1 MTNALR
7 YLASAALAL
16 ALIVPAPAQEKPDLG
31 KVAGAWTLEVN
42 AGDAVYYL
50 TLDLKAKDGKLEG
63 GLSEQNGMF
72 TNAPLSAVEFDG
84 TTLKLDV
91 KIPTPPDGAERL
103 VKVEMKLAAGKL
115 EGVLTLPDMG
125 LTAGVTGV
133 KK

>member
-1 MTNALR
+1 M
-7 YLASAALAL
+7 
-16 ALIVPAPAQEKPDLG
+16 
-31 KVAGAWTLEVN
+31 
-42 AGDAVYYL
+42 
-50 TLDLKAKDGKLEG
+50 TLDLKVKDGKLEG

-72 TNAPLSAVEFDG
+72 KDVPLTNIEFDG
-84 TTLKLDV
+84 TTLKFDG

-103 VKVEMKLAAGKL
+103 VKTEMKLAAGKL